1 MKNATR
7 ERSRVRLLRSGFMDL
22 QRALPCIPPDTKL
35 GELNELVIVVTEL
48 VLGVL
53 LCIPPDTKL
62 GELNEL
68 IIVVTGLVLGM
79 TLFFFTLPHTK
90 SGVLIERKLS

>member
-35 GELNELVIVVTEL
+35 GELIELIIVVTEL
-48 VLGVL
+48 VLGVSLFIL
-53 LCIPPDTKL
+53 LY
-62 GELNEL
+62 
-68 IIVVTGLVLGM
+68 
-79 TLFFFTLPHTK
+79 TK